1 MLNNDW
7 DELLFTEFQKP
18 YFLQLVAQIKKEYEF
33 YTCYPQIN
41 QVFEALRYSSFS
53 QTKVVI
59 LGQDPY
65 HSIHQAMGLSFSVPV
80 GVEVPPSLQNI
91 FKELH
96 TDLGIPISNN
106 GDLRPWAKQGVLLLN
121 SILTVREHL
130 PLSHQSYGWMTFT
143 DHILSLLNQKSTPI
157 VFVLWGSFSRQKKS
171 LITNPIHC
179 IIEGPHPS
187 PLSAYRGFFGSKPF
201 SKINDFLASTNQ
213 TTINFDLS

>member
-7 DELLFTEFQKP
+7 DQLLFTEFQKP
-18 YFLQLVAQIKKEYEF
+18 YFLELVEQIKKEYESF
-33 YTCYPQIN
+33 TCFPPIN
-41 QVFEALRYSSFS
+41 HVFEALRYSSFS

-65 HSIHQAMGLSFSVPV
+65 HSIHQAMGLSFSVPP
-80 GVEVPPSLQNI
+80 GVDVPPSLQNI
-91 FKELH
+91 FKELYA
-96 TDLGIPISNN
+96 DLGILVSNN

-130 PLSHQSYGWMTFT
+130 PLSHQSYGWMRFT
-143 DHILSLLNQKSTPI
+143 DQILSLLNQKSTPI

-187 PLSAYRGFFGSKPF
+187 PLSAYRGFFGSRPF

>member
-18 YFLQLVAQIKKEYEF
+18 YFLQLVAQIKKEYEL
-33 YTCYPQIN
+33 YTCYPQMN
-41 QVFEALRYSSFS
+41 QVFNSLRYSSFS

-65 HSIHQAMGLSFSVPV
+65 HSIHQAMGLSFSVPLE
-80 GVEVPPSLQNI
+80 VEVPPSLQNI
-91 FKELH
+91 FKELNS
-96 TDLGIPISNN
+96 DLGIPISSN

>member
-18 YFLQLVAQIKKEYEF
+18 YFLQLVAQIKKEYEL
-33 YTCYPQIN
+33 YTCYPQMN

-65 HSIHQAMGLSFSVPV
+65 HSIHQAMGLSFSVPLE
-80 GVEVPPSLQNI
+80 VEVPPSLQNI
-91 FKELH
+91 FKELNS
-96 TDLGIPISNN
+96 DLGIPISRK

-213 TTINFDLS
+213 TTINFGLS